1 MCPYA
6 CRPISLE
13 KEFLYYEYTTSI
25 LFSVTSLTRAGTPR
39 CSDLYDSTAL
49 TDSHAGRARAGGGG
63 GGQRQG
69 APATPGARP
78 PASATVGGNSNI
90 GVGGHKGDS
99 DHIRYIYSGTS
110 MIQLDGKSS
119 LDIAKLFVTVG
130 VAIADPLAKD

>member
-1 MCPYA
+1 MTLQHS
-6 CRPISLE
+6 RI
-13 KEFLYYEYTTSI
+13 
-25 LFSVTSLTRAGTPR
+25 LTRDELER
-39 CSDLYDSTAL
+39 
-49 TDSHAGRARAGGGG
+49 GGG